1 MKMDKFE
8 LAVKEFV
15 IDHLQNKMIKQD
27 IAAHEIDDSF
37 NFIESGIVD
46 SMGFL
51 ELMTVVEKRFKIE
64 IDFEDYDPSEF
75 TYLYGFVDC
84 ISRSKRSGSVK

>member
-15 IDHLQNKMIKQD
+15 IDHLQKNMLKLNIV
-27 IAAHEIDDSF
+27 AHEIDDSF
-37 NFIESGIVD
+37 NFIESGVVD

-51 ELMTVVEKRFKIE
+51 ELITRVEKRFKIE
-64 IDFEDYDPSEF
+64 IDFEDYNPSEF
-75 TYLYGFVDC
+75 TYLYGFVNC
-84 ISRSKRSGSVK
+84 ISRSKRSGCVK